1 MTLAQP
7 YWRFRNDNY
16 GLNVDNGWLAAI
28 NTAPSSLDMG
38 QQFRL
43 RIEVAE
49 TAGTSTTDGFKLQ
62 VKVNAGS
69 WNDCGT
75 QSNGSNT
82 AVIVTNSYQYAD
94 QDATT
99 NLLSGSSETFE
110 AGEGLYDDNL
120 TASHTLQNEHTEFE
134 WALLTLKNYY
144 DFAVLAD
151 GDTIY
156 LRVVR
161 DDGTALDSYQDIS
174 YTVNEPA
181 GFIGGT
187 FVESAHSLGPIQ
199 DSNGN
204 LYFFGEHNSQ
214 NNPTNN
220 NEPCMWKSTDDGV
233 TWDEVDGTNR
243 PVGSDFESAD
253 MQVINDIIYIAQHRG
268 SAGIRLHVFNM
279 SAASSNQ
286 DTWTTTDEVVDSS
299 TPEADQA
306 VALAVLSDGD
316 MWCFYRTTVSSYESI
331 VYKRRTSGSWGSR
344 NTLDTQATTNFTW
357 VACVVGESN
366 LTHVFYQEIT
376 NGTGNIWHRSLSSGG
391 TLSGRESIST
401 ASGTNNNNSKG
412 IAKPLYWDDAGDEI
426 IFVVYRESDN
436 DAWSRTIT
444 NDGTP
449 SSATGPINT
458 YSMDRSLGGSA
469 QAAMQ
474 LVGDGTGNAW
484 LIYLDN
490 VNQHPYLL
498 EYVYGTGWGS
508 EITLSST
515 LTANFQQIGHY
526 TISNGDEVVGYVLET
541 HPYWDTAGAYGDDG
555 LMWYYSYVLVPGG
568 IASLSGTG
576 SLSAIGSVI
585 AGFATVTGAA
595 ALTGTGTLSATG
607 LQIQPRQPVL
617 LDTVTSE
624 ANGVSL
630 TSATITPQP
639 NSLLIVVVTNAHG
652 SSPIGWS
659 TCSDTLTGTGSW
671 TRNADIDDNQS
682 NNYGIAVWTAQCGAT
697 PGSGTVTPT
706 WTNSTSNR
714 KVMFVFEV
722 PFGFDTT
729 TPIRQ
734 TKTGSNATATPS
746 LTFDNTPLAS
756 STVFGAIGSKSDPD
770 SVITPG
776 TGFTEV
782 AEDVSGVSSPT
793 NTGQAE
799 YDLTP
804 VDGVVDWSGAG
815 TLNNVFLAIEIQ
827 EAADEVGAAA
837 LTGTGTLSGAGIG
850 IAPSAVAMTGTGTLN
865 AIGKQLLWP
874 FSDDFTGSNDDPWAA
889 GKWTTGASP

>member
-75 QSNGSNT
+75 QSNGNNT

-94 QDATT
+94 QAATT

-144 DFAVLAD
+144 DYAVLAD

-187 FVESAHSLGPIQ
+187 FIESPHSLGPIQ

-204 LYFFGEHNSQ
+204 LYFFGEHSSQ
-214 NNPTNN
+214 NSPTNN

-268 SAGIRLHVFNM
+268 SAGVRLHVFNM

-299 TPEADQA
+299 TPETDQA

-376 NGTGNIWHRSLSSGG
+376 NGSGNIWHRSLSSGG

-458 YSMDRSLGGSA
+458 YSMSRAEGGSNMLSA
-469 QAAMQ
+469 Q
-474 LVGDGTGNAW
+474 LVGDGTGRAW
-484 LIYLDN
+484 LIYAEN
-490 VNQHPYLL
+490 VNLYPYLL
-498 EYVYGTGWGS
+498 AYEYGTGWVS
-508 EITLSST
+508 EVALPQ
-515 LTANFQQIGHY
+515 TAINFQQIGHY
-526 TISNGDEVVGYVLET
+526 TISNGKEVVGYVVET
-541 HPYWDTAGAYGDDG
+541 HPYWDTAGSYGDDG
-555 LMWYYSYVLVPGG
+555 LMWYYDHTIGFIVLDDFELYTAAQTINGQGDWANVLNTLNVVDVSGDNIVRGVTASSEACVRRDVAPANADYFAEVTLDTLAGANFIGPAVRVSSSASDYYVLYTDGADIYLGRVVSGSFTTLDSGAQGAITDDDVLRLEVWGTGSTVYLYCTVNGVGSSVIGTNGLYLDTNAARLTSAGYAG
-568 IASLSGTG
+568 IAAYGSGSSAVDDFTTGYVVTNAAALSGTG

-595 ALTGTGTLSATG
+595 ALTGTGTLS
-607 LQIQPRQPVL
+607 
-617 LDTVTSE
+617 
-624 ANGVSL
+624 
-630 TSATITPQP
+630 
-639 NSLLIVVVTNAHG
+639 
-652 SSPIGWS
+652 
-659 TCSDTLTGTGSW
+659 
-671 TRNADIDDNQS
+671 
-682 NNYGIAVWTAQCGAT
+682 
-697 PGSGTVTPT
+697 
-706 WTNSTSNR
+706 
-714 KVMFVFEV
+714 
-722 PFGFDTT
+722 
-729 TPIRQ
+729 
-734 TKTGSNATATPS
+734 
-746 LTFDNTPLAS
+746 
-756 STVFGAIGSKSDPD
+756 
-770 SVITPG
+770 
-776 TGFTEV
+776 
-782 AEDVSGVSSPT
+782 
-793 NTGQAE
+793 
-799 YDLTP
+799 
-804 VDGVVDWSGAG
+804 
-815 TLNNVFLAIEIQ
+815 
-827 EAADEVGAAA
+827 
-837 LTGTGTLSGAGIG
+837 GAGIG
-850 IAPSAVAMTGTGTLN
+850 IAPSAVAMTGTGTLSGIGVGIAPSAVAMTGTGTLS